1 MLKRTLVL
9 LFCLVTPGIGHA
21 ETFARPGLYSVV
33 VTDWL
38 HQTIPGGDVFTCTK
52 CKDQVQI
59 SITSG
64 PPFENDADK
73 AKIVAL
79 FKDREQ
85 WEAFARSLIEEA
97 IPAPTDRY
105 DIEVY
110 QTGLVTHQG
119 KNLLQLAS
127 LVLMGSLTSYDTSIL
142 SIHNNRIMKITVNY
156 FEGAMN
162 DEVSRQIY
170 SFLDSIRFIE

>member
-1 MLKRTLVL
+1 MLKRALVL
-9 LFCLVTPGIGHA
+9 LFCLAMPGMGHA

-52 CKDQVQI
+52 CKDKVQI
-59 SITSG
+59 SITLG

-73 AKIVAL
+73 EKIVAL

-105 DIEVY
+105 EIEVY

-119 KNLLQLAS
+119 KNLLQLGS
-127 LVLMGSLTSYDTSIL
+127 LVRMGSLTSYDTSIL

-162 DEVSRQIY
+162 DEVSRQIA
-170 SFLDSIRFIE
+170 SFLDSVRFIE